1 MAIIRLTTLPQ
12 VRFFISTNV
21 LQIAIARQPRSIDV
35 IMTISLGFL
44 YFFLSVGCFSVCW

>member
-1 MAIIRLTTLPQ
+1 MRVFKVALRVDHSTS
-12 VRFFISTNV
+12 VRFF
-21 LQIAIARQPRSIDV
+21 AIACQPRSIDV